1 MFYQQQTCSI
11 VVLNL
16 ANSAFIWIGECE
28 TRCLAACIDLLTH
41 FKFCLHAC
49 TPVKLCLCL
58 DLYCSYAIVFAPGR
72 EIMELTF
79 ITPKYAAT
87 RRARW
92 WLTHCSPRLTVAPH
106 LCATARR
113 FGWVNTQR
121 NVLRVLLVCFT
132 VLVAQIKQFGTI
144 TNIVGGLSM
153 VQSAT
158 L

>member
-1 MFYQQQTCSI
+1 M
-11 VVLNL
+11 
-16 ANSAFIWIGECE
+16 
-28 TRCLAACIDLLTH
+28 
-41 FKFCLHAC
+41 
-49 TPVKLCLCL
+49 KLCLCL

-79 ITPKYAAT
+79 ITPKYAAMVL
-87 RRARW
+87 AAP
-92 WLTHCSPRLTVAPH
+92 THCSPRLTVAPH
-106 LCATARR
+106 FCATARR